1 MLTSNSTDMFGYHK
15 RMMQCAKFDVYIYIF
30 ITFFLFFSFS
40 PGIYGL
46 TFTIQQKLR
55 SSCTLI
61 YLIMIPLHRK
71 NRRKKRKRERKL
83 KKSIFLSSFV
93 KKKCMSII
101 LKWEIDS
108 TLVKRKL
115 IVENK
120 IYNIELYYIFYSR
133 DMNVDRS

>member
-1 MLTSNSTDMFGYHK
+1 
-15 RMMQCAKFDVYIYIF
+15 
-30 ITFFLFFSFS
+30 
-40 PGIYGL
+40 
-46 TFTIQQKLR
+46 
-55 SSCTLI
+55 
-61 YLIMIPLHRK
+61 MIPLHRK